1 MFKKYRKKTTV
12 VGAMQPSAE
21 YDLGELGTLTS
32 SDYLLMLEDGSLQ
45 TLDET
50 TFELKYEETSD
61 SAALENNDDW
71 D

>member
-12 VGAMQPSAE
+12 VGAMQPSVE
-21 YDLGELGTLTS
+21 YDLGDLGTLTS
-32 SDYLLMLEDGSLQ
+32 ADYLLMLEDGSLQ

-61 SAALENNDDW
+61 SAVLENNDDW